1 LLTTH
6 SDRTG
11 TTQLMH
17 HNLRPQH
24 IAFVHGNPTYL
35 ADLAGLEELQ
45 TRYQLHL
52 PSAGNLLEFP
62 IGDRFIQP
70 AAPEPVFEGE
80 ITEMDES
87 VLLLLPDALTDDP
100 RWRSF
105 ADTGIVQVRWQGDD
119 LVLKGVSQRELLR
132 AVEDETLPS
141 TGQNC
146 QNCRF
151 MRGNHCRSSASPL
164 YGLRVTPDGF
174 CPAFEARSNL
184 GPDSTSAAADSA

>member
-1 LLTTH
+1 V
-6 SDRTG
+6 
-11 TTQLMH
+11 Q
-17 HNLRPQH
+17 
-24 IAFVHGNPTYL
+24 V
-35 ADLAGLEELQ
+35 
-45 TRYQLHL
+45 
-52 PSAGNLLEFP
+52 
-62 IGDRFIQP
+62 
-70 AAPEPVFEGE
+70 
-80 ITEMDES
+80 
-87 VLLLLPDALTDDP
+87 
-100 RWRSF
+100 RWL
-105 ADTGIVQVRWQGDD
+105 VQVRWQGDD